1 MTENLLIK
9 NTAQY
14 YDIKDTTKYDI
25 LVSKG
30 KINQIL
36 PAGEIPLTENT
47 IEAGNLV
54 AIPGLID
61 IHIHGAGGS
70 DSLDGTRE
78 ALTNIALTL
87 AKLGTTSFLSTMIM
101 KPGEKNTHLQIAR
114 ELTGKDL
121 GGAGLLGIY
130 IEGPFINNIKR
141 GGILHDSITGS
152 SVEVLDK
159 ILDQTGNALKMMC
172 VAPEIPGI
180 AKIIEKL
187 ISSGVKVA
195 FGHSD
200 ADYDQTRQG
209 FEMGINHVT
218 HLFNAMR
225 SLHHRDPGPLAAIFE
240 KPEISVEFIGDS
252 HHIHPGLFKMVWDLK
267 GPQNIA
273 CVTDGIS
280 GTGLPEGTYIYNNK
294 SYTSKNGLARYLDG
308 TFIGSTMGLI
318 KIVSNFKTFTNCT
331 FKEAIDTVTLNPARI
346 LGVDREKGSIEE
358 GKDADIV
365 LIDRDF
371 NVKCT
376 IIAGKIVY
384 QNQ

>member
-1 MTENLLIK
+1 MTENLIIK
-9 NTAQY
+9 NTALY

-70 DSLDGTRE
+70 DSLDGTKE
-78 ALTNIALTL
+78 ALTNISLTL

-101 KPGEKNTHLQIAR
+101 KPGEKNIHLQTAR
-114 ELTGKDL
+114 DLTGKDL

-141 GGILHDSITGS
+141 GGILPDSITGS

-172 VAPEIPGI
+172 VAPEITGI

-187 ISSGVKVA
+187 RSSGVKVA

-252 HHIHPGLFKMVWDLK
+252 HHIHPGLFKMVWYLK

-280 GTGLPEGTYIYNNK
+280 GTGLPEGTYTYNNK

-346 LGVDREKGSIEE
+346 LGADRDKGSIEE

>member
-1 MTENLLIK
+1 MTGNLLIK
-9 NTAQY
+9 NTALY

-30 KINQIL
+30 KINRIL
-36 PAGEIPLTENT
+36 PAGGVALTENT

-70 DSLDGTRE
+70 DSLDGTGE
-78 ALTNIALTL
+78 ALANIALTL

-101 KPGEKNTHLQIAR
+101 KPGGENIHLQAAR
-114 ELTGKDL
+114 ECTGKDL

-130 IEGPFINNIKR
+130 IEGPFINNVKR
-141 GGILHDSITGS
+141 GGILPESITGS

-159 ILDQTGNALKMMC
+159 ILDQTGEALKMMC

-187 ISSGVKVA
+187 RSSGVKVA

-240 KPEISVEFIGDS
+240 NPEVTVEFIGDS
-252 HHIHPGLFKMVWDLK
+252 HHIHPGLFKMVWNLK
-267 GPQNIA
+267 GPRNIA
-273 CVTDGIS
+273 CVSDGIS
-280 GTGLPEGTYIYNNK
+280 GTGLPEGTYVYNDK
-294 SYTSKNGLARYLDG
+294 KYTSKNGLARYLDG
-308 TFIGSTMGLI
+308 TFIGSTTGLM

-331 FKEAIDTVTLNPARI
+331 LKEAIDTVTLNPARI
-346 LGVDREKGSIEE
+346 LGLEGNKGSIEE

-371 NVKCT
+371 KVKYT
-376 IIAGKIVY
+376 IIAGNIVHR
-384 QNQ
+384 N